1 MPRVKTYTNTSDITP
16 TDLNSI
22 QDESIL
28 TKSTWTTI
36 ATFSNLGTVLSPG
49 SSIYF
54 FSLTDSD
61 LASISGI
68 VTLDDESIARFV
80 TYIDNSLFE
89 IPGTDVE
96 YRISV
101 QEMDFNSAVAVNR
114 SFALYSLNQTESG
127 ISISTSAVPGS
138 VLSLSNSMTVTVRYF
153 NSSNPFNINSSG
165 YYGLGFKNLSGGSYD
180 AIELTASI
188 EQRNVAI

>member
-1 MPRVKTYTNTSDITP
+1 
-16 TDLNSI
+16 
-22 QDESIL
+22 
-28 TKSTWTTI
+28 
-36 ATFSNLGTVLSPG
+36 
-49 SSIYF
+49 
-54 FSLTDSD
+54 
-61 LASISGI
+61 
-68 VTLDDESIARFV
+68 
-80 TYIDNSLFE
+80 
-89 IPGTDVE
+89 
-96 YRISV
+96 
-101 QEMDFNSAVAVNR
+101 MDFNSAVAVNR